1 MRADAA
7 SARRPGPESTVDT
20 AAHSAYARLRA
31 APRGIRA
38 RERKERTMT
47 TVFVA
52 RLIADTLPCE
62 AARP

>member
-1 MRADAA
+1 MLASGPRLAA
-7 SARRPGPESTVDT
+7 SVGRD
-20 AAHSAYARLRA
+20 
-31 APRGIRA
+31 
-38 RERKERTMT
+38 RKERTMN